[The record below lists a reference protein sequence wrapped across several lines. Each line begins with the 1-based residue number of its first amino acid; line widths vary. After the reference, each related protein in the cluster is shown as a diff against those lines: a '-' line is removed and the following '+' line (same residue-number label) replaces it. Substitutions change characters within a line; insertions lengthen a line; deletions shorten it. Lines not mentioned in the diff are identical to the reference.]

1 MQINEHLNTDDV
13 AMLWL
18 QAARQVDTLNR
29 MLNAMGVKYASVLK
43 ENAELKARLAE
54 REAEEV
60 KDGLR
65 S

>member
-13 AMLWL
+13 AMIWL

-29 MLNAMGVKYASVLK
+29 MLNAMGIKYASALK

-54 REAEEV
+54 LDGKEV
-60 KDGLR
+60 RDV
-65 S
+65 